1 MGRQANAA
9 SERVVVQVAVG
20 GKRVIVGVSG
30 SLRSLGALR
39 AGVEEARQTGAPL
52 VAVLAWVPA
61 GGELASRRA
70 PCPVLLKLWEQA
82 ARERLTEAFDAAFGG
97 VPADV
102 TARGMVVRGRAG
114 PLLVEL
120 ADQPDD
126 LLVVGCGRGN
136 WLTSTV
142 RGSVTRYCMAHAHCP
157 VLAVPP
163 PEMIAEV
170 RSRSHRWRP
179 EDFAA
184 AQDARPA
191 ATPGAEAARRA
202 ATVTSE
208 RPAERGMPDLPAYR
222 GAPYYLPAPPS
233 RKDRTIRRLRL
244 TCILLTAILIVAL
257 TGVLLAQS
265 LP

>member
-1 MGRQANAA
+1 MGTQANAA
-9 SERVVVQVAVG
+9 IERVVAQVAVG
-20 GKRVIVGVSG
+20 GRRVIAGVSG

-39 AGVEEARQTGAPL
+39 AGIEEARQTGGPL

-61 GGELASRRA
+61 GGELAYRRA
-70 PCPVLLKLWEQA
+70 PCPVLLRLWEQA
-82 ARERLTEAFDAAFGG
+82 ARERLTEAFEAALGG

-102 TARGMVVRGRAG
+102 TVRGMVVRGRAG

-120 ADQPDD
+120 ADRPGD

-136 WLTSTV
+136 WLTSGV
-142 RGSVTRYCMAHAHCP
+142 HGSVTRYCLAHARCP

-170 RSRSHRWRP
+170 RSRSRRWRP

-184 AQDARPA
+184 SLDARRS
-191 ATPGAEAARRA
+191 ATPGAEATRRA

-208 RPAERGMPDLPAYR
+208 RPAERGVPDLPAYR
-222 GAPYYLPAPPS
+222 GAPYYQPGPPS
-233 RKDRTIRRLRL
+233 KKARAIRRLRL
-244 TCILLTAILIVAL
+244 ACILLTAILLVAL

-265 LP
+265 LQ

>member
-1 MGRQANAA
+1 M
-9 SERVVVQVAVG
+9 AVG
-20 GKRVIVGVSG
+20 GRRVIAGVSG

-39 AGVEEARQTGAPL
+39 AGVEEARKAGVPL
-52 VAVLAWVPA
+52 VAVLAWTPA
-61 GGELASRRA
+61 GGELAYRRA
-70 PCPVLLKLWEQA
+70 PCPILMKLWEQA

-97 VPADV
+97 VPAGLTV
-102 TARGMVVRGRAG
+102 RGMVVRGRAG

-120 ADQPDD
+120 ADRPDD
-126 LLVVGCGRGN
+126 LLVVGRGRGN
-136 WLTSTV
+136 WLTSSV
-142 RGSVTRYCMAHAHCP
+142 HGSVTRYCIAHARCP

-163 PEMIAEV
+163 PEMFADV

-184 AQDARPA
+184 PLDARSA
-191 ATPGAEAARRA
+191 APGAEATRRA

-208 RPAERGMPDLPAYR
+208 RPAERSVKDLPAYR
-222 GAPYYLPAPPS
+222 GAPYHQPSPPS

-244 TCILLTAILIVAL
+244 TCILLTAILLVAL

-265 LP
+265 MP